1 MSHISPKIT
10 VITLNWN
17 GADDSKACVRS
28 LLALNYPRFDIV
40 VCDNASKPE
49 SWQSLLALTEEFPG
63 RVQVFESLQQALASS
78 APRADITL
86 IQTGANLG
94 YAGGMNVGMRYA
106 LASPATDY
114 CWVLNNDTEVH
125 PDALTHLVERMQQDE
140 SIGICGSSLVLHHD
154 RQRLQAFAGSSY
166 NPLRARSA
174 ALGINAR
181 VDEIPASPAAVE
193 AKLAYVI
200 GAAMLVSRRYMSEV
214 GLMDERYFLYSEEH
228 DWAQRGRG
236 RFRLG
241 YAPQSLVFH
250 KHGATIGTASS
261 GGSEL
266 SLFYLFRNK
275 LAFTRRHHA
284 ALYPLAFA
292 SLVWEATKFALR
304 GYPRK
309 ARAAWRGLLA
319 EPGMRAY
326 EKR

>member
-49 SWQSLLALTEEFPG
+49 SWQSLLALAQEFPG
-63 RVQVFESLQQALASS
+63 RVQVFESLQQALAAG

-106 LASPATDY
+106 LANPANDY

-228 DWAQRGRG
+228 DWAQRGRR

-275 LAFTRRHHA
+275 LVFTKRYYPAYLPTAAISLLIDALKFFVKGKRGKAVA
-284 ALYPLAFA
+284 AL
-292 SLVWEATKFALR
+292 
-304 GYPRK
+304 
-309 ARAAWRGLLA
+309 RGLLA
-319 EPGMRAY
+319 CRTMA
-326 EKR
+326 KF